1 MLFGGGV
8 LYICDKEAAGYG
20 VVNEVKQ
27 CVDKQWYIL
36 DISYN
41 ADKECIELGY
51 MKH

>member
-1 MLFGGGV
+1 MLFGGSV
-8 LYICDKEAAGYG
+8 FYICNKEAAGYS

-27 CVDKQWYIL
+27 YVDKHWYIL
-36 DISYN
+36 DKSYN